1 MKKKKILVILPTIII
16 AAVLLVVVGIKAQN
30 LPPALTLHPTN
41 LDVSIDPGH
50 SQTGILYLRN
60 TTKQTVGIKTE
71 LRNFTAEGEEGG
83 VDITA
88 ENTPFSLASWIKIS
102 PQTVTLKSG
111 EEAKFTYS
119 ITPPLNA
126 ESGGHF
132 GSIVFATIPTKSPA
146 GNVGAS
152 LSQEIASLFLV
163 TIPGP
168 VVEKASIQSF
178 TPKKKIYETGPIT
191 FDVRVKDEGGVHIRP
206 AGVITVTG
214 MFGQKNLFGFQG
226 ENVLPGAIR
235 RMPAT
240 WSTTWLVGKYTANLA
255 LAYGSKNSQLYATT
269 EFWAFPWKVG
279 LVIFIGIALLF
290 LIRKRLW
297 KAFRIILRGK

>member
-1 MKKKKILVILPTIII
+1 MKKKKILIILPTILIF
-16 AAVLLVVVGIKAQN
+16 AVLVFVVGIKAQN
-30 LPPALTLHPTN
+30 VPPALTLHPTN
-41 LDVSIDPGH
+41 LDISIDPGH

-60 TTKQTVGIKTE
+60 TTKQTVGIRTE

-83 VDITA
+83 VNITA

-111 EEAKFTYS
+111 DEAKFTYS

-126 ESGGHF
+126 EPGGHF

-178 TPKKKIYETGPIT
+178 TPGKNFYETGPVT
-191 FDVRVKDEGGVHIRP
+191 FSVRVKDEGGVHIRP
-206 AGVITVTG
+206 AGVVTVTNMLG
-214 MFGQKNLFGFQG
+214 GKSVFGFQG

-235 RMPAT
+235 NMPAT
-240 WSTTWLVGKYTANLA
+240 WDTTWLIGKYTADLA
-255 LAYGSKNSQLYATT
+255 LAYGSKNSQLYAST
-269 EFWAFPWKVG
+269 EFWAFPIKQ
-279 LVIFIGIALLF
+279 GIVVFAVLLILF
-290 LIRKRLW
+290 FFRKRFF
-297 KAFRIILRGK
+297 KAIRVIIRGK